1 MAGNSGP
8 GREVAHNRSISEPDF
23 GRTPQKAKLGEQNKF
38 YYDEKLKRW
47 VEEGAEVPAEEPPLP
62 PPPIKPSFQNTI
74 PESNLNGPP
83 VSGGY
88 TANGFAEARTLNPSE
103 PSSGMPPIPPT
114 QNQFSARGR
123 MGVRSRYVDTFN
135 KGGGGG
141 ANAFGAGTMYSKAA
155 APSVSPLLGAKFFVP
170 TPAAAATEQMAD
182 TAADAHSDTA
192 QQDEPSSS
200 PGLEA
205 AFSSSAPKSMIQRY
219 PSGDNIQRYPSMD
232 NIMGPSESAGNSMSR
247 SRASSWSGTYP
258 EQQLGSAAVSR
269 SPDGQIM
276 RSPMMP
282 GAKRAPH
289 SRSSSNSSLHQLNGL
304 GEDLH
309 EVEL

>member
-1 MAGNSGP
+1 MA
-8 GREVAHNRSISEPDF
+8 V
-23 GRTPQKAKLGEQNKF
+23 T
-38 YYDEKLKRW
+38 
-47 VEEGAEVPAEEPPLP
+47 
-62 PPPIKPSFQNTI
+62 
-74 PESNLNGPP
+74 
-83 VSGGY
+83 
-88 TANGFAEARTLNPSE
+88 
-103 PSSGMPPIPPT
+103 
-114 QNQFSARGR
+114 FSL
-123 MGVRSRYVDTFN
+123 SRYVDTFN

-141 ANAFGAGTMYSKAA
+141 GANAFGAATVYSKPA
-155 APSVSPLLGAKFFVP
+155 APSVNPLSGAKFFVP
-170 TPAAAATEQMAD
+170 TPAAAAASEHMAD
-182 TAADAHSDTA
+182 TAADAHS

-205 AFSSSAPKSMIQRY
+205 AFSSPAPSVPIQSTIQRY
-219 PSGDNIQRYPSMD
+219 PSGDNVQRYPSMD
-232 NIMGPSESAGNSMSR
+232 NIMAPSDSAGNSMSR

-269 SPDGQIM
+269 SPDGQNM